1 MGERNTFFGKHTDP
15 NRKAVGMKSTALAMM
30 FSEAATNNNEEEDA
44 AAAFPSEDPNN
55 DAAGAAALSDEH
67 PDVGNDDVEGGD
79 PSSDSFLDTASS
91 VPAIAGI
98 PLDNNNS
105 DGPDTNVEGWFNR
118 HALPVTEGVRISLDD
133 WGVACVEQ
141 LKLLPSDVF
150 VGMFDSEKL
159 VVRETAVSPK
169 FVFYLQ
175 VLSFGSAVPPFIHH
189 SIMLLLCHSSD
200 HMMCYLYIEN
210 RI

>member
-1 MGERNTFFGKHTDP
+1 
-15 NRKAVGMKSTALAMM
+15 MM
-30 FSEAATNNNEEEDA
+30 FSDTATSNGNEEY
-44 AAAFPSEDPNN
+44 AAAFPAGDPNN
-55 DAAGAAALSDEH
+55 DAAGAAALSSDEH
-67 PDVGNDDVEGGD
+67 PDVENDDVEGGD

-98 PLDNNNS
+98 PPVDNNDS

-169 FVFYLQ
+169 LYL
-175 VLSFGSAVPPFIHH
+175 IYK
-189 SIMLLLCHSSD
+189 C
-200 HMMCYLYIEN
+200 
-210 RI
+210 

>member
-1 MGERNTFFGKHTDP
+1 
-15 NRKAVGMKSTALAMM
+15 MM
-30 FSEAATNNNEEEDA
+30 FSDTATNNEEEDA
-44 AAAFPSEDPNN
+44 AAAFPSEEDPNN
-55 DAAGAAALSDEH
+55 DAAGAAALSSDEH
-67 PDVGNDDVEGGD
+67 PDVENDDVEGGD
-79 PSSDSFLDTASS
+79 PSSSDSFLDTASS

-98 PLDNNNS
+98 PVDNNDS

-169 FVFYLQ
+169 LF
-175 VLSFGSAVPPFIHH
+175 
-189 SIMLLLCHSSD
+189 SI
-200 HMMCYLYIEN
+200 Y
-210 RI
+210 

>member
-1 MGERNTFFGKHTDP
+1 
-15 NRKAVGMKSTALAMM
+15 M
-30 FSEAATNNNEEEDA
+30 FSDTAINNEEDA
-44 AAAFPSEDPNN
+44 AAAFPSGDPNN
-55 DAAGAAALSDEH
+55 DAAGAAALSSDEH

-91 VPAIAGI
+91 LPAVAGI
-98 PLDNNNS
+98 PVDNNNS

-159 VVRETAVSPK
+159 VVRETAVSPFVSNK
-169 FVFYLQ
+169 F
-175 VLSFGSAVPPFIHH
+175 LSFWFCCMLYHH
-189 SIMLLLCHSSD
+189 LFTIQSCCCNDTI
-200 HMMCYLYIEN
+200 
-210 RI
+210 